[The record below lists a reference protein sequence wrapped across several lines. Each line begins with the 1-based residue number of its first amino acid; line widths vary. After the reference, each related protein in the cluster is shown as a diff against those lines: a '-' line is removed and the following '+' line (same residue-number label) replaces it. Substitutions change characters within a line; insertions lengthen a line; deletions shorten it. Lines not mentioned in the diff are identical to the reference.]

1 MSTKDVVLRYLASV
15 SAGEGWESFFGDEL
29 QFTNFA
35 YPVKR
40 ATGKTA
46 SLEGIRRFYGMVKAM
61 EVERVIAEGD
71 QACAL
76 TRYELQPPNGP
87 AFESHI
93 AEVFE
98 VSDGKIQSFGIYFDT
113 APYPQPPKDGA
124 RVPREEDLTN

>member
-1 MSTKDVVLRYLASV
+1 MPTKDVVLRYLASV
-15 SAGEGWESFFGDEL
+15 RAREGWERFFADEL

-35 YPVKR
+35 SPVKR
-40 ATGKTA
+40 ASGKTA

-71 QACAL
+71 EACAL

-98 VSDGKIQSFGIYFDT
+98 VIDGKIQSFGIYFDS
-113 APYPQPPKDGA
+113 APYPRPPRGGA
-124 RVPREEDLTN
+124 RVPRDEDLTN